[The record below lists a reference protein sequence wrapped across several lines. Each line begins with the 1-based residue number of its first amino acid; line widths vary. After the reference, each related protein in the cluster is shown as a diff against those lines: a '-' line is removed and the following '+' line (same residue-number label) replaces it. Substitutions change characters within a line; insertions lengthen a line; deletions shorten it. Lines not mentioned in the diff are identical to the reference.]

1 MLFFVALILISNSG
15 PGLWVLSQALLL
27 LYFKMDNGSNVC
39 GIEFNFDNK
48 EKKEGETKNRGGRS
62 RGEGG
67 GQGDGENKIG
77 GGEGGEEAKDDSES
91 LIGAVNNEIR
101 RKLFLGFG
109 VKSEAQ
115 IMRNLFLG
123 IQVKSET
130 GRSVLKCKVHFV
142 GTVYTSFKRA
152 PIALWGR
159 CNGKLELGIF
169 HF

>member
-1 MLFFVALILISNSG
+1 M
-15 PGLWVLSQALLL
+15 LL

-39 GIEFNFDNK
+39 GIEFNYDNK
-48 EKKEGETKNRGGRS
+48 EKEEEGEAKKRGGRS

-67 GQGDGENKIG
+67 GQGDGEEENG

-115 IMRNLFLG
+115 IMRNLFSG

-152 PIALWGR
+152 PIDAIHNSYKDNVRPNISYFWKQK
-159 CNGKLELGIF
+159 NV
-169 HF
+169 